1 MKKQNKFVLDMRVNK
16 PKVEGMYFCKYHRNF
31 EPSICH
37 IFKKNNKLWIQG
49 KSFKKPLNKI
59 NAFCFSQRVG

>member
-16 PKVEGMYFCKYHRNF
+16 PKVEGMYFCKYNRNF

-37 IFKKNNKLWIQG
+37 IFKKNNKQKCYIDNPNFIKYLI
-49 KSFKKPLNKI
+49 KYLT
-59 NAFCFSQRVG
+59 